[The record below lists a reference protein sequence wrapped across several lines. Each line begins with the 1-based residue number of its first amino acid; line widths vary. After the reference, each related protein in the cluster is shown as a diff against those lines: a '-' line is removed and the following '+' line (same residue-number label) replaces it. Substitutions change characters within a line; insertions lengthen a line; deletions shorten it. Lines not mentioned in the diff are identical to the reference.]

1 MSFDPGMVIS
11 TRQSI
16 KGAFCSQRTSP
27 HHQPS
32 AHKNKQTK
40 TPETPKANTSPKN
53 LRKNKTPTSEWQSSP
68 LRPSSPPTSSS
79 LP

>member
-1 MSFDPGMVIS
+1 MIIS
-11 TRQSI
+11 THQSI
-16 KGAFCSQRTSP
+16 KGGSDTPRTSP

-32 AHKNKQTK
+32 THKYKQTK

-53 LRKNKTPTSEWQSSP
+53 LRKTKTPTSEWQSSP
-68 LRPSSPPTSSS
+68 LRPLSPPTSSL